1 MDKTL
6 IQEFDALAVKTRSRA
21 NSIQTR
27 LTALLHD
34 AIESNV
40 DMLKVNASELNVE
53 KIHIQT
59 LYNALRKN
67 AINVERGKTFVVKNV
82 DAYYFNEA
90 IVKINA

>member
-1 MDKTL
+1 MTDTL
-6 IQEFDALAVKTRSRA
+6 IKEFEALAVKTRTRA
-21 NSIQTR
+21 NSVQTK

-34 AIESNV
+34 AIENDASIV
-40 DMLKVNASELNVE
+40 KVNASDLNVE

-67 AINVERGKTFVVKNV
+67 NIMVERGKSFVVKNV

-90 IVKINA
+90 IIKIE